1 MGFCMDNHGK
11 KMIAPVVVV
20 LILISYYFVG
30 VYFLLGFNMPIIIK
44 AMIFIISV
52 LLTVVL
58 IRVLAERIREIKQ
71 GEEDDLGKY

>member
-1 MGFCMDNHGK
+1 MDNHGR

-30 VYFLLGFNMPIIIK
+30 VYFLLGFNMPNIIK
-44 AMIFIISV
+44 AMIIIISV
-52 LLTVVL
+52 LLTAVL
-58 IRVLAERIREIKQ
+58 IKVLVERIREIKQ

>member
-44 AMIFIISV
+44 ATIVILSV
-52 LLTVVL
+52 ILTAVL
-58 IRVLAERIREIKQ
+58 IKVLVERIREIKQ

>member
-1 MGFCMDNHGK
+1 MDNHGR

-20 LILISYYFVG
+20 LILVSYYFAG
-30 VYFLLGFNMPIIIK
+30 VYFLLGFNMPVIIK
-44 AMIFIISV
+44 ATIIILSV

-58 IRVLAERIREIKQ
+58 IKVLVERIREIRQ

>member
-1 MGFCMDNHGK
+1 MDNHGR

-20 LILISYYFVG
+20 LILIVYYFAG

-44 AMIFIISV
+44 AMIIILSV
-52 LLTVVL
+52 ILTAVL
-58 IRVLAERIREIKQ
+58 IKVLIERIREIKQ